1 MAHLISIGN
10 SKGVRLPKNLIAEAK
25 LEEKELEFK
34 VVPEGILIHP
44 VSKAREGWKE
54 KFESMSNQPLS
65 VEEQEWLETD
75 LSSSREDDWTW

>member
-25 LEEKELEFK
+25 LEERELEFK

-44 VSKAREGWKE
+44 VSKAREDWKE
-54 KFESMSNQPLS
+54 QFESMSNQSLS
-65 VEEQEWLETD
+65 AEEQEWLESD
-75 LSSSREDDWTW
+75 LSSNKEEDWTW

>member
-1 MAHLISIGN
+1 MAYLISIGN

-34 VVPEGILIHP
+34 VVPEGLLIHP

-54 KFESMSNQPLS
+54 QFESMSNQPLS
-65 VEEQEWLETD
+65 AKEQEWLESD
-75 LSSSREDDWTW
+75 LSSSTEEGWTW